1 MSLKS
6 LVEKYGNTP
15 DKKGW
20 FTEKNIRIPAELS
33 PYYDLEEGKLIEK
46 APVPEKLQEMADKFI
61 DSWNKAHTPEDLS
74 EYKEAG
80 MEKKAGSSR
89 SEELAE
95 ERFSSWADNGKAC
108 EGCIFA
114 CGDTPMDN
122 SPDKSS
128 CLIYVYPKT
137 KPDSVYLEGK
147 PCKHKRTAEEAVQI
161 ARSNK

>member
-33 PYYDLEEGKLIEK
+33 TYYDLEEGKLIEK

-74 EYKEAG
+74 EYKE
-80 MEKKAGSSR
+80 
-89 SEELAE
+89 L
-95 ERFSSWADNGKAC
+95 
-108 EGCIFA
+108 
-114 CGDTPMDN
+114 P
-122 SPDKSS
+122 
-128 CLIYVYPKT
+128 V
-137 KPDSVYLEGK
+137 
-147 PCKHKRTAEEAVQI
+147 
-161 ARSNK
+161 

>member
-15 DKKGW
+15 DKRGW
-20 FTEKNIRIPAELS
+20 FTEQNIRIPAELS
-33 PYYDLEEGKLIEK
+33 PYYELEGGKLIEK
-46 APVPEKLQEMADKFI
+46 APVPEELQEMAEKFI
-61 DSWNKAHTPEDLS
+61 DSWNKAHDTADLS
-74 EYKEAG
+74 EYKEA
-80 MEKKAGSSR
+80 SSR
-89 SEELAE
+89 SEGLAE

-114 CGDTPMDN
+114 YGDTPMDN

-137 KPDSVYLEGK
+137 KPDSIYLEGK
-147 PCKHKRTAEEAVQI
+147 PCKHRRTVEEAKAYAKGTIQE
-161 ARSNK
+161 

>member
-6 LVEKYGNTP
+6 LVERYGNTP

-20 FTEKNIRIPAELS
+20 FTEQNIRIPAELS
-33 PYYDLEEGKLIEK
+33 PYYALEEGKLAEK
-46 APVPEKLQEMADKFI
+46 APVPEELQEMAEKLRE
-61 DSWNKAHTPEDLS
+61 SWNKAHDPADLS

-80 MEKKAGSSR
+80 MEKKAGSSG

-114 CGDTPMDN
+114 CGDTPMDS

-147 PCKHKRTAEEAVQI
+147 SCKYKRTAEEAVQI